1 MKKLQILYY
10 TPQKGYFVGLPCLAI
25 APTQNDNKGYHFEL
39 VEKSQT
45 MLVEWWKS
53 NIICAC
59 RKIVLLSF

>member
-45 MLVEWWKS
+45 MLVGQIK
-53 NIICAC
+53 
-59 RKIVLLSF
+59 VSFL